1 MEKWRCEPDVN
12 HHQHQHLSGE
22 FHTIDRISGGT
33 QKNFY
38 NKVQQDFKELA
49 GPSFAAVL
57 ISLALQNFQKP
68 QTLLVLLLCPPF
80 CSPCS
85 SINEA

>member
-1 MEKWRCEPDVN
+1 MYHDHD

-22 FHTIDRISGGT
+22 FHIIDRISGGT
-33 QKNFY
+33 QKTFFNR
-38 NKVQQDFKELA
+38 VQQDFEELA
-49 GPSFAAVL
+49 GPAFAAVL
-57 ISLALQNFQKP
+57 IRLTLQNFQKP

-80 CSPCS
+80 CSSPCS

>member
-1 MEKWRCEPDVN
+1 MN

-33 QKNFY
+33 QKNFF
-38 NKVQQDFKELA
+38 NRVQQDFKELA
-49 GPSFAAVL
+49 GPAFVAVL
-57 ISLALQNFQKP
+57 IKLALRNFQKP
-68 QTLLVLLLCPPF
+68 QTLLVLLLCLPF
-80 CSPCS
+80 CSPYS